1 MSLNFRAAPFVL
13 PGQRVLQPGGLFLAL
28 ETTLNVFSLVVIIP
42 HCVLHGIK
50 VLCFLKIVK
59 GSPALCAKDANYR
72 SLLKRSLL
80 LLIT

>member
-1 MSLNFRAAPFVL
+1 MSLNFRAAPLVV
-13 PGQRVLQPGGLFLAL
+13 PGQRLVQPGGLSLAL

-59 GSPALCAKDANYR
+59 GSPALYAKDASYR
-72 SLLKRSLL
+72 SVLKRSCL